1 MRYFSGGVL
10 PARAGPHDLPRP
22 GRLRVRAPR
31 ILPRSRGVDV
41 RGCGRVRRAPPAVP
55 HAVACV
61 VCGQREV
68 AGARVC
74 SRESDALRSERT
86 ALRAAVVESQ
96 GAAADLPH
104 PDVAVPAVA
113 VLQRTVCCA
122 YLGPAGR
129 LGCVDTHVQSIGPVK
144 LWQFVVAQV
153 FVFPKIF
160 LSVFIGSRA
169 AALADG
175 DQRDKMDRGECSLQR
190 HLAPCADRRCS
201 HEAAQHW
208 PHSRQHVGRLRDQLV
223 SAVHAALLFSHLTS
237 ARTGSCIAKCASGYV
252 TSRVSPQRW
261 TSLLQR
267 RSRTR
272 KRRCSVHDTCS
283 TACI

>member
-22 GRLRVRAPR
+22 GRLRLRAPR
-31 ILPRSRGVDV
+31 ILPYCGRVDV
-41 RGCGRVRRAPPAVP
+41 RGCGRICRAPPAVP
-55 HAVACV
+55 LAAACV
-61 VCGQREV
+61 VRGQREV

-74 SRESDALRSERT
+74 GRESDALPSERT

-113 VLQRTVCCA
+113 VLQRTVCCTHLA
-122 YLGPAGR
+122 DVGR
-129 LGCVDTHVQSIGPVK
+129 LACADTHAQSIGPVK
-144 LWQFVVAQV
+144 LWQFVVAQA

-175 DQRDKMDRGECSLQR
+175 DQRDKMDRGKCSL
-190 HLAPCADRRCS
+190 
-201 HEAAQHW
+201 
-208 PHSRQHVGRLRDQLV
+208 
-223 SAVHAALLFSHLTS
+223 
-237 ARTGSCIAKCASGYV
+237 
-252 TSRVSPQRW
+252 
-261 TSLLQR
+261 
-267 RSRTR
+267 
-272 KRRCSVHDTCS
+272 
-283 TACI
+283 

>member
-31 ILPRSRGVDV
+31 VRPRSWGVDV
-41 RGCGRVRRAPPAVP
+41 RGCGRVRRPPPAIP
-55 HAVACV
+55 LAAACV
-61 VCGQREV
+61 VRGQREV

-74 SRESDALRSERT
+74 RRESNVLRSKRT

-104 PDVAVPAVA
+104 SDVAVPAVA
-113 VLQRTVCCA
+113 VLQRAVCRTHLA
-122 YLGPAGR
+122 PVGR
-129 LGCVDTHVQSIGPVK
+129 LACADTHAQSIGPVK
-144 LWQFVVAQV
+144 LWQFVVAQA

-175 DQRDKMDRGECSLQR
+175 DQRDKMDRGECFL
-190 HLAPCADRRCS
+190 
-201 HEAAQHW
+201 
-208 PHSRQHVGRLRDQLV
+208 
-223 SAVHAALLFSHLTS
+223 
-237 ARTGSCIAKCASGYV
+237 
-252 TSRVSPQRW
+252 
-261 TSLLQR
+261 
-267 RSRTR
+267 
-272 KRRCSVHDTCS
+272 
-283 TACI
+283 